1 MHRQW
6 AVILRYLLMTGV
18 ATIGLMRTRFNMKEN
33 FEKSLELVLAHEGG
47 YVHHALDPGGR
58 TNLGVTQRVWE
69 DYVGHKVDEQAMRKL
84 TKEMVAPLYR
94 KQYWDVC
101 HCDDLPA
108 GVDYLAFDFS
118 VNAGAFRSIKTI
130 QRALNITADGVIG
143 PVTIKAIQD
152 ANAEDFITNF
162 TNAKEVFYRGLAN
175 FPTFGRGWLNR
186 VAESKRI
193 AEEMIV

>member
-1 MHRQW
+1 
-6 AVILRYLLMTGV
+6 
-18 ATIGLMRTRFNMKEN
+18 MKEN

-69 DYVGHKVDEQAMRKL
+69 DYVGHKVDEAGNAKAHERSGGSALPQ
-84 TKEMVAPLYR
+84 E
-94 KQYWDVC
+94 YWDVC

-108 GVDYLAFDFS
+108 GVDYLAFDFA

-143 PVTIKAIQD
+143 PVTLKAIQET
-152 ANAEDFITNF
+152 NAEEFIDNF
-162 TNAKEVFYRGLAN
+162 TDAKESFYKSLAN
-175 FPTFGRGWLNR
+175 FQTFGRGWLNR
-186 VAESKRI
+186 VAKSKRI

>member
-1 MHRQW
+1 MLQ
-6 AVILRYLLMTGV
+6 
-18 ATIGLMRTRFNMKEN
+18 
-33 FEKSLELVLAHEGG
+33 HEGG
-47 YVHHALDPGGR
+47 YIHHALDPGGR

-69 DYVGHKVDEQAMRKL
+69 DYVGHSVDEQAMRKL

-94 KQYWDVC
+94 ERYWNVC
-101 HCDDLPA
+101 HCDDLPD

-118 VNAGAFRSIKTI
+118 VNAGSFRSIKTI

-152 ANAEDFITNF
+152 ANAEEFINNF
-162 TNAKEVFYRGLAN
+162 AAAKEVFYRSLSN

-186 VAESKRI
+186 VAESKKT
-193 AEEMIV
+193 AEGMLG

>member
-1 MHRQW
+1 
-6 AVILRYLLMTGV
+6 
-18 ATIGLMRTRFNMKEN
+18 MKEN

-69 DYVGHKVDEQAMRKL
+69 EYVGHSVDEKAMRQL
-84 TKEMVAPLYR
+84 TKEIVAPLYR

-118 VNAGAFRSIKTI
+118 VNAGSFRAIKTI

-143 PVTIKAIQD
+143 PVTLKAIQD
-152 ANAEDFITNF
+152 ANAEEFINNF
-162 TNAKEVFYRGLAN
+162 TNAKERFYRGLAN

-186 VAESKRI
+186 VAESKKA
-193 AEEMIV
+193 AERMLG

>member
-1 MHRQW
+1 MW
-6 AVILRYLLMTGV
+6 CVLK
-18 ATIGLMRTRFNMKEN
+18 NN
-33 FEKSLELVLAHEGG
+33 FERSLALVLLHEGG
-47 YVHHALDPGGR
+47 YTNHPSDPGGR

-69 DYVGHKVDEQAMRKL
+69 DYVGHSVDEQAMRKL

-108 GVDYLAFDFS
+108 GVDYLAFDFA

-130 QRALNITADGVIG
+130 QRALKITADGVIG

-152 ANAEDFITNF
+152 AEDFINSF
-162 TNAKEVFYRGLAN
+162 SAAKESFYRSLTN
-175 FPTFGRGWLNR
+175 FPTFGKGWLNR
-186 VAESKRI
+186 VAESKKA
-193 AEEMIV
+193 AEGMLT

>member
-1 MHRQW
+1 VW
-6 AVILRYLLMTGV
+6 CVLK
-18 ATIGLMRTRFNMKEN
+18 NN
-33 FEKSLELVLAHEGG
+33 FERSLALVLQHEGG

-69 DYVGHKVDEQAMRKL
+69 DYVGHPVDEQAMRKL
-84 TKEMVAPLYR
+84 TKEVVAPLYR

-108 GVDYLAFDFS
+108 GVDYLAFDFA

-130 QRALNITADGVIG
+130 QRALKITADGVIG
-143 PVTIKAIQD
+143 PVTLKAIQ
-152 ANAEDFITNF
+152 NAEEFIDNF
-162 TNAKEVFYRGLAN
+162 TDAKESFYKSLAN

-186 VAESKRI
+186 VAESKKA
-193 AEEMIV
+193 AERMLE

>member
-1 MHRQW
+1 VW
-6 AVILRYLLMTGV
+6 CVLK
-18 ATIGLMRTRFNMKEN
+18 NN
-33 FEKSLELVLAHEGG
+33 FERSLALVLQHEGG

-69 DYVGHKVDEQAMRKL
+69 QYVGHSVDEQAMRKL
-84 TKEMVAPLYR
+84 TKEVVAPLYR
-94 KQYWDVC
+94 KQYWDAV
-101 HCDDLPA
+101 HGDQLPCGA
-108 GVDYLAFDFS
+108 DYLAFDFA
-118 VNAGAFRSIKTI
+118 VNAGSFRSIKTI

-143 PVTIKAIQD
+143 PVTLKAIQD
-152 ANAEDFITNF
+152 TNAEDFINNF
-162 TNAKEVFYRGLAN
+162 TDAKESFYKGLAN